1 MNLNFIIDN
10 QTRIKRI
17 ILSIIFI
24 LISIVIVSFFYH
36 EILFK
41 NVRKPK
47 NIIDLSTDQ
56 KYISYNQDYINTL
69 VEIKNYD
76 DENFLLSLKDNFN
89 QYNITWQY
97 SIDNGVNWITSTD
110 KEVLIEK
117 QILKDNK
124 TEFILIT
131 IKNNS
136 LNEENNFKLELPST
150 PISNVAISYSTL
162 DQTAKSVTAT
172 IISTSSNI
180 MVMNNDNKDYY
191 TFNENGSFTFEYIDD
206 FGNKGEVT
214 AKVDWI
220 IEQPEIAEIIYDIP
234 SITNQPVTAKIHS
247 KKNITITNNR
257 GKDTYTFNENG
268 EFTFE
273 YKDEDGNNYST
284 TAVVNWIDKIP
295 PRAKI
300 SYDITDKTS
309 EEVTATLTNENENI
323 LIINNEGLNTYTFKE
338 NGKFT
343 FIFQDE
349 AGNSSHLTA
358 SVTWIQKKETENTNE
373 NLSNNYVSNEKD
385 SYLSK
390 DAMSKTTILKDKKVS
405 VKVPTYIIKEP
416 LSLKAKSI
424 SLKED
429 VKTTLGNRLD
439 AISLSLE
446 NSNKSTS
453 LVSNMK
459 VSFELDPDKNFLG
472 IYKMNSEADFEE
484 LYYKKTDK
492 NHIELEVQ
500 NLGNYVLSYTKKNV
514 TPVKIK
520 HTFSDLQVIILFT
533 ASIATLT
540 GGITFFK
547 KSRNN

>member
-1 MNLNFIIDN
+1 MNLNFILDN

-24 LISIVIVSFFYH
+24 LVSIVIVSFFYH
-36 EILFK
+36 EILFH

-69 VEIKNYD
+69 VDIKNFD
-76 DENFLLSLKDNFN
+76 DKTFLLALKENLN
-89 QYNITWQY
+89 QYSVTWQY
-97 SIDNGVNWITSTD
+97 SIDNGINWITNND

-124 TEFILIT
+124 TKFILIS

-162 DQTAKSVTAT
+162 DQTTEPVTAT
-172 IISTSSNI
+172 IISNSSNI
-180 MVMNNDNKDYY
+180 KVTNNDSKDY
-191 TFNENGSFTFEYIDD
+191 
-206 FGNKGEVT
+206 
-214 AKVDWI
+214 
-220 IEQPEIAEIIYDIP
+220 
-234 SITNQPVTAKIHS
+234 
-247 KKNITITNNR
+247 
-257 GKDTYTFNENG
+257 YTFNENG

-273 YKDEDGNNYST
+273 YLDEDGNNYST
-284 TAVVNWIDKIP
+284 TAVVNWIDKNP

-300 SYDITDKTS
+300 SYDITEKTT

-358 SVTWIQKKETENTNE
+358 SVTWIQKKDP
-373 NLSNNYVSNEKD
+373 EKTDGESINSEISDKND
-385 SYLSK
+385 SQLSK
-390 DAMSKTTILKDKKVS
+390 DAMSKTTTLKDKKVS
-405 VKVPTYIIKEP
+405 IKVPTYKIKEP
-416 LSLKAKSI
+416 LSLKVKNI

-429 VKTTLGNRLD
+429 IKTTLGNRLD

-446 NSNKSTS
+446 NSNKPTS

-459 VSFELDPDKNFLG
+459 ISFELDPDKNFLG
-472 IYKMNSEADFEE
+472 IYKMNSEEDFEE

-500 NLGNYVLSYTKKNV
+500 NLGNYVISYNKKNI

-520 HTFSDLQVIILFT
+520 HTFTDLQVIILFT
-533 ASIATLT
+533 TSFAILIT
-540 GGITFFK
+540 GIIIFK
-547 KSRNN
+547 KTRSN

>member
-1 MNLNFIIDN
+1 MNLNFILDN

-24 LISIVIVSFFYH
+24 LVSIVIVSFFYH
-36 EILFK
+36 EILFH

-69 VEIKNYD
+69 VDIKNFD
-76 DENFLLSLKDNFN
+76 DKTFLLALKENLN
-89 QYNITWQY
+89 QYSVTWQY
-97 SIDNGVNWITSTD
+97 SIDNGINWITNND

-124 TEFILIT
+124 TKFILIS

-162 DQTAKSVTAT
+162 DQTTEPVTAT
-172 IISTSSNI
+172 IISNSSNI
-180 MVMNNDNKDYY
+180 KVTNNDSKDYY
-191 TFNENGSFTFEYIDD
+191 TFNENGSFTFEYIDE
-206 FGNKGEVT
+206 FGNKGSIT

-220 IEQPEIAEIIYDIP
+220 IDQPEIAEIIYDIP
-234 SITNQPVTAKIHS
+234 NITNQPVTAKIHS

-257 GKDTYTFNENG
+257 GKDSYTFNENG

-273 YKDEDGNNYST
+273 YLDEDGNNYST
-284 TAVVNWIDKIP
+284 TAVVNWIDKNP

-300 SYDITDKTS
+300 SYDITEKTT

-358 SVTWIQKKETENTNE
+358 SVTWIQKKDP
-373 NLSNNYVSNEKD
+373 EKTDGESINSEISDKND
-385 SYLSK
+385 SQLSK
-390 DAMSKTTILKDKKVS
+390 DAMSKTTTLKDKKVS
-405 VKVPTYIIKEP
+405 IKVPTYKIKEP
-416 LSLKAKSI
+416 LSLKVKNI

-429 VKTTLGNRLD
+429 IKTTLGNRLD

-446 NSNKSTS
+446 NSNKPTS

-459 VSFELDPDKNFLG
+459 ISFELDPDKNFLG
-472 IYKMNSEADFEE
+472 IYKMNSEEDFEE

-500 NLGNYVLSYTKKNV
+500 NLGNYVISYNKKNI

-520 HTFSDLQVIILFT
+520 HTFTDLQVIILFT
-533 ASIATLT
+533 TSFAILIT
-540 GGITFFK
+540 GIIIFK
-547 KSRNN
+547 KTRSN